1 MDLLRERNPQKK
13 KWISIFERSHRWMGK
28 LSLWLGLRVLCKW
41 GERERV
47 SERIVPLGSSWK
59 EGAQTVESAFTVT
72 NRRNKRLNLSRS

>member
-1 MDLLRERNPQKK
+1 MDHFVG
-13 KWISIFERSHRWMGK
+13 FERSHRWMGK
-28 LSLWLGLRVLCKW
+28 LSLWLGLVVLLCK
-41 GERERV
+41 ERERV

>member
-1 MDLLRERNPQKK
+1 MDYRNPQKK
-13 KWISIFERSHRWMGK
+13 ARILIFERSHRWMGK
-28 LSLWLGLRVLCKW
+28 LSLCLGLGVLCLIGW

-47 SERIVPLGSSWK
+47 SDFIVPLGSSWK

>member
-1 MDLLRERNPQKK
+1 MDHFVG
-13 KWISIFERSHRWMGK
+13 FERSHRWMGK
-28 LSLWLGLRVLCKW
+28 LSLWLGLGVLLCKW

>member
-1 MDLLRERNPQKK
+1 MDGEAFALVGVGCVVVFD
-13 KWISIFERSHRWMGK
+13 W
-28 LSLWLGLRVLCKW
+28 V

>member
-1 MDLLRERNPQKK
+1 MDGEAFALFGVGCVVFD
-13 KWISIFERSHRWMGK
+13 W
-28 LSLWLGLRVLCKW
+28 V

-47 SERIVPLGSSWK
+47 SERIVPLGSSWR